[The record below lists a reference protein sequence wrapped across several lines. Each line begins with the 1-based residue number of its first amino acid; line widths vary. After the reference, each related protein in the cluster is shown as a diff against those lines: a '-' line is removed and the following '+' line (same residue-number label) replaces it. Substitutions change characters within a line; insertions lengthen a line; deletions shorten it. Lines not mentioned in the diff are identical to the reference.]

1 MLKTLRL
8 SLALKNTYRVNSILY
23 AIKQIPLI
31 KKIIPDSIYSEGGLK
46 VFGNVISAIWTVIT
60 TFIGKLLYFLVM
72 IAAVSGFYNVSEN
85 AGAPLFLQLLFVL
98 TVIGAFMNTLMFDPS
113 KDRYYAIILLGMDAR
128 RYTIANYAF
137 SLLRLMLGFTL
148 AALIFGLMMGLNVWK
163 CLLVPF
169 FVAGMK
175 MTFAAYELR
184 RYEKSG
190 SVKNDKKLA
199 ALRCI
204 AMFLLLGIA
213 YAPPAL
219 GYILPETVT
228 VVLMCL
234 TVLAGVLSLKKI
246 ITFKSYRSMYK
257 ELLNDAL
264 AVQMDGSA
272 QAKLVK
278 AQARNSISAD
288 SGITSSKRGFEYLNE
303 LFIKRH
309 RKILWRSAERITLV
323 VLVIIAAVLVLFKY
337 VPESK
342 VAVNGAMMN
351 FLPFF
356 LFVMYALNRG
366 TGFTQALFINCDSSL
381 LTYSFYKQPR
391 CILKL
396 FQIRLREII
405 KVNLLPAAAIGGGL
419 ALLLYASGGTDN
431 PLNYAVLVVSTLCMS
446 VFFSVHY
453 LMLYYLLQPYN
464 AGTEIKSGT
473 YKLAMVATY
482 IVCYVFM
489 QLRFPTLIFGAATIA
504 FCVIYS
510 IAASIL
516 VYRLAPKTFKIRA

>member
-8 SLALKNTYRVNSILY
+8 SLALENTYHVNSILY
-23 AIKQIPLI
+23 AVKQLPLI
-31 KKIIPDSIYSEGGLK
+31 KKIIPDSIYSEGVFK
-46 VFGNVISAIWTVIT
+46 VFGNVISAIWTVIS
-60 TFIGKLLYFLVM
+60 TFIGKLFYFLMM
-72 IAAVSGFYNVSEN
+72 IFIIAGICKVPEN
-85 AGAPLFLQLLFVL
+85 AGAPFFLQLLFVL

-128 RYTIANYAF
+128 HYTLANYAF

-148 AALIFGLMMGLNVWK
+148 AALIFGLMMGLNVWE

-175 MTFAAYELR
+175 MTFAAHELR

-190 SVKNDKKLA
+190 SVKNDNKTA
-199 ALRCI
+199 ALKVI
-204 AMFLLLGIA
+204 AMFLLLVVA
-213 YAPPAL
+213 YVPPAL
-219 GYILPETVT
+219 GYILPESAT

-234 TVLAGVLSLKKI
+234 TVLAGALSVKKI
-246 ITFKSYRSMYK
+246 ITFKSYRAMYK

-264 AVQMDGSA
+264 DVQMDVSA
-272 QAKLVK
+272 LVK
-278 AQARNSISAD
+278 LQKEQARNSISAD
-288 SGITSSKRGFEYLNE
+288 GGITSSKKGFEYLNE

-323 VLVIIAAVLVLFKY
+323 VLVVFAAVLVLFKY

-342 VAVNGAMMN
+342 SVVNGAMMN
-351 FLPFF
+351 FLSFF
-356 LFVMYALNRG
+356 LFLMYALNRG

-396 FQIRLREII
+396 FQIRLREIV
-405 KVNLLPAAAIGGGL
+405 KVNLLPATAIGGGL
-419 ALLLYASGGTDN
+419 ALLLYVSGGTDN
-431 PLNYAVLVVSTLCMS
+431 PLNYAVLFVSVVCMS
-446 VFFSVHY
+446 IFFSVHY

-473 YKLAMVATY
+473 YKLAMAATY

-489 QLRFPTLIFGAATIA
+489 QLRFPTLIFGAVTIA

-510 IAASIL
+510 IVASVL
-516 VYRLAPKTFKIRA
+516 VYKLAPKTFKIRS